1 MKVIIPVAGV
11 GKRLQPHT
19 FTKPKALLTV
29 GGRPVLAYVLD
40 PLLKLEPEEVIFV
53 IGSKGELVRDFI
65 RQNYSF
71 KSRFVNQERLL
82 GLGYAMHLALEKIE
96 KGPVLAILGD
106 TIVECDM
113 EKFVQAGDNV
123 LGLCQVADPR
133 RFGVAHIND
142 GHIDNLVEKPQQ
154 PRSDLA
160 LIGLYYFREVEGI
173 KKQLSALVNS
183 GQQTAGEIQLTD
195 ALQKLIANGEKCVPY
210 EVHHWHDCGNKQT
223 LLETNRYIL
232 SKMPPPSE
240 IKGSLLVPP
249 VFIAPDAEIVNSI
262 LGPNVSVA
270 EGAVIVNS
278 ILSNT
283 IVGSKARISNAVL
296 SDSLVGQNAVVTGRE
311 QTINIGDSSEI
322 ET

>member
-1 MKVIIPVAGV
+1 MKVIIPVAGA

-19 FTKPKALLTV
+19 FSMPKALLPLA
-29 GGRPVLAYVLD
+29 GRPVLAYVLD
-40 PLLKLEPEEVIFV
+40 PLLRLRPEEVIFV
-53 IGSKGELVRDFI
+53 VGFKSELIRDFI

-71 KSRFVNQERLL
+71 KSRFVKQERLL

-142 GHIDNLVEKPQQ
+142 GHIDSLVEKPQQ

-173 KKQLSALVNS
+173 RKQLSALVNS

-195 ALQKLIANGEKCVPY
+195 ALQKLIADGEKYVPY
-210 EVHHWHDCGNKQT
+210 EVRQWHDCGNKQT

-232 SKMPPPSE
+232 SKMPPPPE
-240 IKGSLLVPP
+240 IKGSLLIPP
-249 VFIAPDAEIVNSI
+249 VFVAPDAEIVNSI

-270 EGAVIVNS
+270 DSTTIVNT
-278 ILSNT
+278 ILSDT
-283 IVGSKARISNAVL
+283 IVGSQARISNAVL
-296 SDSLVGQNAVVTGRE
+296 SGSLVGQNSVVTGRE
-311 QTINIGDSSEI
+311 LTVNIGDSSEI